1 MTVKFIA
8 NIPDDQAL
16 FLTKEIIKFA
26 KLNLDVD
33 LTITSYGSE
42 NELNICSLQN
52 AIFGAIVKDQ
62 EKELSNE

>member
-62 EKELSNE
+62 EEELE